1 MDKKTKKKL
10 QDAGWE
16 SGDAKDFLGL
26 SDAEA
31 EFIEMK
37 LALADDLRARR
48 LERRLNQTQVA
59 RIVGSSQ
66 SRVAKMEAADPSV
79 SVDLLIRTLLKLGA
93 ARKDV
98 AKAVARRT
106 PAGAS

>member
-1 MDKKTKKKL
+1 MDEKTRRKL
-10 QDAGWE
+10 EAAGWKT
-16 SGDAKDFLGL
+16 GDAQDFLEL

-31 EFIEMK
+31 AFIEMK
-37 LALADDLRARR
+37 LALAEDLRALRK
-48 LERRLNQTQVA
+48 ERHLNQTQVA

-79 SVDLLIRTLLKLGA
+79 SIDLLIKSLLKLGA

-98 AKAVARRT
+98 AKAVGR
-106 PAGAS
+106 